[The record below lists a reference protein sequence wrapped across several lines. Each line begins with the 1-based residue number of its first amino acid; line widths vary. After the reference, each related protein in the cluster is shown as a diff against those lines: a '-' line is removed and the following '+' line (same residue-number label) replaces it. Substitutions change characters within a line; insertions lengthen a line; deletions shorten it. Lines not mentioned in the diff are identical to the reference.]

1 MSNPQIKIGANYY
14 KLTEIYS
21 KTIYARKKVNLYKSY
36 KPGSKPV
43 ATIPAGSIVGIVQGF
58 IANGYKGSFTS
69 FFIIG
74 ANTRDPNMRLVPY
87 TSDNFS
93 ETALAQQGGK
103 SSKDILKEEKQESEP
118 WYIKLTKTAL
128 PIIVIG
134 AGAFLLLRK
143 KL

>member
-1 MSNPQIKIGANYY
+1 MSNPQIKIGNNYY
-14 KLTEIYS
+14 KLTELYA
-21 KTIYARKKVNLYKSY
+21 KTIYATKKVNLYKSY

-43 ATIPAGSIVGIVQGF
+43 GTIPGGSIVGIVQGF

-74 ANTRDPNMRLVPY
+74 ANTKDPNMRLVPY
-87 TSDNFS
+87 SSDSFS
-93 ETALAQQGGK
+93 ETGVKQQGGK
-103 SSKDILKEEKQESEP
+103 SSKDILKESEKENEP

-143 KL
+143 KI